1 MPLKSLEYLFL
12 GDQSLTLDHNQIAND
27 GCYYLTRTNLQSLLT
42 LDLND
47 NRIEDEW
54 CKNLAKASL
63 PNLRTLLICR
73 NKMK

>member
-1 MPLKSLEYLFL
+1 MPLKTLEYLFL
-12 GDQSLTLDHNQIAND
+12 GLIINYLDHNQIGND

-47 NRIEDEW
+47 NYIEDQG
-54 CKNLAKASL
+54 CLNLARASL

-73 NKMK
+73 NKFK